1 MNQQDF
7 EQRNEPAWKELD
19 NTITALGKKIT
30 PDTVTRSATF
40 PQLYRQICHDLA
52 IARERQYT
60 THMIDRLNLL
70 MMRGHQYLYS
80 ARAGNITHI
89 FRFIGGGFPALIRR
103 EWRYFWLA
111 CALFFLPGIIMGVA
125 VYYWPQM
132 IYTLMDSNTVMQ
144 MDWMYSPEAPHV
156 GRERGAD
163 DDVQMFGH
171 YIRNNISIGFQTF
184 ASGIFFGLGSIFF
197 LLFNGLFIGA
207 VAGYLTQRG
216 YIDTFWSFVIG
227 HGAFEL
233 TAIVFAG
240 MAGLKLGF
248 ALLAP
253 GRKTRSRAL
262 VDAARISIKIVYG
275 VIGMLVIAA
284 FIEAFW
290 SSIKLI
296 SPDIKYAVGAALW
309 GLVIVY
315 FLFFGRRQHAD

>member
-7 EQRNEPAWKELD
+7 EQRNEPVWKELD
-19 NTITALGKKIT
+19 AVVTALGKKVTPASIT
-30 PDTVTRSATF
+30 LSAKF
-40 PQLYRQICHDLA
+40 PQLYRQVCHDLA

-60 THMIDRLNLL
+60 THVIDRLNLL
-70 MMRGHQYLYS
+70 MMQGHQYLYS
-80 ARAGNITHI
+80 ARAGNITRIMH
-89 FRFIGGGFPALIRR
+89 FLGGGFPAIIRR

-111 CALFFLPGIIMGVA
+111 FVLFYLPAIIMGLA

-132 IYTLMDSNTVMQ
+132 IYTLLDSNTVLQ
-144 MDWMYSPEAPHV
+144 MDWMYSPEAPHI

-163 DDVQMFGH
+163 DDMLMFGH
-171 YIRNNISIGFQTF
+171 YIQNNIGIGFRTF
-184 ASGIFFGLGSIFF
+184 ASGILFGIGSIFF

-207 VAGYLTQRG
+207 IAGYLTQRG

-233 TAIVFAG
+233 TAIVFSG

-262 VDAARISIKIVYG
+262 VDAAQVSIKIMYG

-284 FIEAFW
+284 FLEAFW

-296 SPDIKYAVGAALW
+296 SPNIKYIVGAGLW
-309 GLVIVY
+309 ALVIVY
-315 FLFFGRRQHAD
+315 FLFFGRAQDAD

>member
-19 NTITALGKKIT
+19 NLIAAMSKKSSAN
-30 PDTVTRSATF
+30 TVSKNASF

-60 THMIDRLNLL
+60 THIIDRLNLL

-80 ARAGNITHI
+80 ARAGNISHI
-89 FRFIGGGFPALIRR
+89 LRFIGGGFPALIRR

-111 CALFFLPGIIMGVA
+111 CALFYLPGIIMGVA

-132 IYTLMDSNTVMQ
+132 VYTVMDSSTVMQ
-144 MDWMYSPEAPHV
+144 MDSMYSPDSPHV
-156 GRERGAD
+156 GRERGSAD
-163 DDVQMFGH
+163 DMQMFGH
-171 YIRNNISIGFQTF
+171 YIQNNISIGFRTF
-184 ASGIFFGLGSIFF
+184 AGGILFGLGSIFF

-262 VDAARISIKIVYG
+262 VDAGRISIKIMYG

-296 SPDIKYAVGAALW
+296 SPNIKYAVGAALW
-309 GLVIVY
+309 TLVIVY
-315 FLFFGRRQHAD
+315 FVFFGRRQDAD